1 MKKTLRGFNPENLNR
16 RNNYEEGMK
25 QRILA
30 VDDQIFVAEMVALW
44 LTESGYDCD
53 VAVSAHQA
61 LDMLGQNK
69 YDLMISDVMMP
80 DMSGLELL
88 ARVKANFPNLAVLM
102 ATGLD
107 DRKTAIETIQ
117 LGAYGYIIKP
127 FSLNEFLINVA
138 NALERSRLTQENRKC
153 RQILEAEILARTADV
168 RKREEEI
175 ALRLISA
182 AGHRDEETG
191 EHIKRIG
198 LYSVV
203 IAANLD
209 WDEERIEHLRVG
221 APMHDVGK
229 IGIPDHILRK
239 PGRLSP
245 EEYQIIKQHPRIG
258 AGILGGSKIPL
269 LQTAADIALC
279 HHEKWDGSGYP
290 AGLSGKDIPEAA
302 RVVAIADVYDAL
314 SNDRVYRAMY
324 PEKEVLGIMAK
335 KKGTHFDPEILD
347 CFMANLPAMEK
358 ILHSNQDVAGKSCLY
373 SSHQSVA

>member
-1 MKKTLRGFNPENLNR
+1 
-16 RNNYEEGMK
+16 
-25 QRILA
+25 
-30 VDDQIFVAEMVALW
+30 
-44 LTESGYDCD
+44 
-53 VAVSAHQA
+53 
-61 LDMLGQNK
+61 
-69 YDLMISDVMMP
+69 
-80 DMSGLELL
+80 MSGIELL
-88 ARVKANFPNLAVLM
+88 VQVKENFPNLAVLM
-102 ATGLD
+102 ATGVD
-107 DRKTAIETIQ
+107 DLEIAGQAIQ

-127 FSLNEFLINVA
+127 YSLNEFLINVA
-138 NALERSRLTQENRKC
+138 NALERSRLTRESRNCQE
-153 RQILEAEILARTADV
+153 ILEEEVRARTADV
-168 RKREEEI
+168 RMREEEI

-203 IAANLD
+203 IASALG
-209 WDEERIEHLRVG
+209 WDGERIENLRVG

-229 IGIPDHILRK
+229 IGIPDSILRK

-245 EEYQIIKQHPRIG
+245 EEFQVIKQHPRIG

-269 LQTAADIALC
+269 LQTATDIALY

-290 AGLSGKDIPEAA
+290 EGLCGTKIPEAA

-324 PEKEVLGIMAK
+324 PEKEVLGIMEK
-335 KKGTHFDPEILD
+335 KKGSHFDPDILD

-358 ILHSNQDVAGKSCLY
+358 ILHSNQDMAGKCYLY
-373 SSHQSVA
+373 SVHEAGVAA

>member
-1 MKKTLRGFNPENLNR
+1 
-16 RNNYEEGMK
+16 MK

-30 VDDQIFVAEMVALW
+30 VDDQSFVADMVALW

-61 LDMLGQNK
+61 LAMLGQNK
-69 YDLMISDVMMP
+69 YDLMISDVTMP
-80 DMSGLELL
+80 DMSGIELL
-88 ARVKANFPNLAVLM
+88 AQVKENFPNLAVLM
-102 ATGLD
+102 ATGVD
-107 DRKTAIETIQ
+107 DRKTAIQAIQ

-138 NALERSRLTQENRKC
+138 NALERSRLTRESRNC
-153 RQILEAEILARTADV
+153 RDILEEEVRERTAEV
-168 RKREEEI
+168 RRREEEI

-203 IAANLD
+203 LASALG
-209 WDEERIEHLRVG
+209 WDDERIEHLRVG

-229 IGIPDHILRK
+229 IGIPDNILRK

-245 EEYQIIKQHPRIG
+245 EEYRVIRQHPRIG

-269 LQTAADIALC
+269 LQTAADIALY

-290 AGLSGKDIPEAA
+290 EGLSGETIPEAA

-324 PEKEVLGIMAK
+324 PEKEVMAIMET
-335 KKGTHFDPEILD
+335 KKGTHFDPDIFD

-358 ILHSNQDVAGKSCLY
+358 ILHSNQDAAGRCYLY
-373 SSHQSVA
+373 SAHEAGVVA

>member
-1 MKKTLRGFNPENLNR
+1 
-16 RNNYEEGMK
+16 MK

-30 VDDQIFVAEMVALW
+30 VDDQIFVADMVALW

-61 LDMLGQNK
+61 LAMLGQKK

-80 DMSGLELL
+80 DMSGIELL

-269 LQTAADIALC
+269 LQTATDIALC

-324 PEKEVLGIMAK
+324 PGKEVLGIMAK
-335 KKGTHFDPEILD
+335 KRGTHFDPEILD

-358 ILHSNQDVAGKSCLY
+358 ILHSNQDAVGKCYLY
-373 SSHQSVA
+373 SAPEAGGVA

>member
-1 MKKTLRGFNPENLNR
+1 
-16 RNNYEEGMK
+16 MK

-30 VDDQIFVAEMVALW
+30 VDDQSYVAEMVALW

-53 VAVSAHQA
+53 VAVSARQA
-61 LDMLGQNK
+61 LAMLGQDK
-69 YDLMISDVMMP
+69 YDLMISDVTMP
-80 DMSGLELL
+80 DMSGIELL
-88 ARVKANFPNLAVLM
+88 RQVKEKFPDLAVLM
-102 ATGLD
+102 ATGVD
-107 DRKTAIETIQ
+107 DRKTAIQAIQ

-138 NALERSRLTQENRKC
+138 NALERSRLTRESRNC
-153 RQILEAEILARTADV
+153 RDILEEEVRARTADV
-168 RKREEEI
+168 RRREEEI

-203 IAANLD
+203 IATALG
-209 WDEERIEHLRVG
+209 WDHERIENLRVG

-239 PGRLSP
+239 PGPLSP

-269 LQTAADIALC
+269 LQTAADIALY

-290 AGLSGKDIPEAA
+290 EGLSGKDIPEAA

-314 SNDRVYRAMY
+314 SNDRVYRLMY
-324 PEKEVLGIMAK
+324 PEKEVLGIMTK
-335 KKGTHFDPEILD
+335 KRGSHFDPEIFA
-347 CFMANLPAMEK
+347 CFLANLPAMEK
-358 ILHSNQDVAGKSCLY
+358 ILHANQDAAGECYLASAQAGGGVAPVREINPG
-373 SSHQSVA
+373 SVD

>member
-1 MKKTLRGFNPENLNR
+1 
-16 RNNYEEGMK
+16 MK

-30 VDDQIFVAEMVALW
+30 VDDQSFVADMVALW

-61 LDMLGQNK
+61 LAMLGQNK
-69 YDLMISDVMMP
+69 YDLMISDVTMP
-80 DMSGLELL
+80 DMSGIELL
-88 ARVKANFPNLAVLM
+88 AQVKENFPNLAVLM
-102 ATGLD
+102 ATGVD
-107 DRKTAIETIQ
+107 DRKTAIQAIQ

-138 NALERSRLTQENRKC
+138 NALERSRLTRESRNC
-153 RQILEAEILARTADV
+153 MDILEEEVRERTAEV
-168 RKREEEI
+168 RRREEEI

-191 EHIKRIG
+191 QHIKRIG

-203 IAANLD
+203 LASALG
-209 WDEERIEHLRVG
+209 WDDERIEHLRVG

-229 IGIPDHILRK
+229 IGIPDSILRK

-245 EEYQIIKQHPRIG
+245 EEYQVIKQHPRIG

-290 AGLSGKDIPEAA
+290 EGLSGESIPESA

-314 SNDRVYRAMY
+314 SNDRVYRSMY
-324 PEKEVLGIMAK
+324 QEKEVMEIMEK
-335 KKGTHFDPEILD
+335 KRGSHFDPDIFD

-358 ILHSNQDVAGKSCLY
+358 ILHSNQDAAGKCYLY
-373 SSHQSVA
+373 SAHEGGGVA

>member
-1 MKKTLRGFNPENLNR
+1 
-16 RNNYEEGMK
+16 MK

-30 VDDQIFVAEMVALW
+30 VDDQSFVADMVALW

-61 LDMLGQNK
+61 LAMLGQNK
-69 YDLMISDVMMP
+69 YDLMISDVTMP
-80 DMSGLELL
+80 DMSGIELL
-88 ARVKANFPNLAVLM
+88 AQVKENFPNLAVLM
-102 ATGLD
+102 ATGVD
-107 DRKTAIETIQ
+107 DRKTAIQAIQ

-127 FSLNEFLINVA
+127 FSLNEFMINVA
-138 NALERSRLTQENRKC
+138 NALERSRLTRESRNC
-153 RQILEAEILARTADV
+153 RDILEEEVRERTAEV
-168 RKREEEI
+168 RRREEEI

-203 IAANLD
+203 LASALG
-209 WDEERIEHLRVG
+209 WDDERIEHLRVG

-229 IGIPDHILRK
+229 IGIPDSILRK

-245 EEYQIIKQHPRIG
+245 EEYRVIRQHPRIG

-269 LQTAADIALC
+269 LQTAADIALY

-290 AGLSGKDIPEAA
+290 EGLSGETIPEAA

-324 PEKEVLGIMAK
+324 PEKEVMAIMET
-335 KKGTHFDPEILD
+335 KKGTHFDPDIFD
-347 CFMANLPAMEK
+347 CFMANLPAMER
-358 ILHSNQDVAGKSCLY
+358 ILHSNQDAAGRCYLY
-373 SSHQSVA
+373 SAHEAGGVA

>member
-1 MKKTLRGFNPENLNR
+1 
-16 RNNYEEGMK
+16 MK

-30 VDDQIFVAEMVALW
+30 VDDQSFVADMAALC
-44 LTESGYDCD
+44 LTESGYECD
-53 VAVSAHQA
+53 VAASAQQA
-61 LDMLGQNK
+61 LALLGQNK
-69 YDLMISDVMMP
+69 YDLMITDVMMP
-80 DMSGLELL
+80 DMSGIELL
-88 ARVKANFPNLAVLM
+88 GQVKMHFPNLAVLM
-102 ATGLD
+102 ATGVN
-107 DRKTAIETIQ
+107 DRKTAIQAIQ
-117 LGAYGYIIKP
+117 LGAYGYLIKP

-138 NALERSRLTQENRKC
+138 NALERARLTRESRDC
-153 RQILEAEILARTADV
+153 RNILEEEVRERTAEV
-168 RKREEEI
+168 RRREEEI

-203 IAANLD
+203 LAAALG
-209 WDEERIEHLRVG
+209 WDEERIDHLRVG

-239 PGRLSP
+239 PGRLSA
-245 EEYQIIKQHPRIG
+245 EEYQVIKQHPRIG

-269 LQTAADIALC
+269 LQTATDIALC

-290 AGLSGKDIPEAA
+290 AGLKGKEIPEAA

-324 PEKEVLGIMAK
+324 PEKEVLEIMEK
-335 KKGTHFDPEILD
+335 KKGSHFDPEIFD
-347 CFMANLPAMEK
+347 CFLTNLPALEK
-358 ILHSNQDVAGKSCLY
+358 ILHSHQDAVGKCYLY
-373 SSHQSVA
+373 SSHEGVAAA

>member
-1 MKKTLRGFNPENLNR
+1 
-16 RNNYEEGMK
+16 MK

-30 VDDQIFVAEMVALW
+30 VDDQSFVADLVALW

-61 LDMLGQNK
+61 LAMLGQNK
-69 YDLMISDVMMP
+69 YDLMISDVTMP
-80 DMSGLELL
+80 DMSGIELL
-88 ARVKANFPNLAVLM
+88 AQVKEHFPDLAVLM
-102 ATGLD
+102 ATGVD
-107 DRKTAIETIQ
+107 DRNTAIQAIQ

-138 NALERSRLTQENRKC
+138 NALERSRLTKESRNC
-153 RQILEAEILARTADV
+153 RDILEEEVRERTADV
-168 RKREEEI
+168 RRREEEI

-203 IAANLD
+203 LAFALGWNND
-209 WDEERIEHLRVG
+209 RIEHLRVG

-229 IGIPDHILRK
+229 IGIPDSILRK
-239 PGRLSP
+239 PGRLTA

-269 LQTAADIALC
+269 LQTAADIALY

-290 AGLSGKDIPEAA
+290 EGLSGKDIPEAA

-314 SNDRVYRAMY
+314 SNDRVYRSMY
-324 PEKEVLGIMAK
+324 PEKEVLDIMGK
-335 KKGTHFDPEILD
+335 KRGSHFDPDILD

-358 ILHSNQDVAGKSCLY
+358 ILHSNQDTAGKCCLY
-373 SSHQSVA
+373 SAHEAGGVA